1 MKLKQIQRGG
11 CGMKVIIEVEK
22 EEEIEK
28 LRKAFK
34 GEYITVVRVQKEKNK
49 ILEAIFKKYNVKL
62 PKDYAFD
69 REAVH
74 VR

>member
-1 MKLKQIQRGG
+1 
-11 CGMKVIIEVEK
+11 MKVIIEIEK

-34 GEYITVVRVQKEKNK
+34 GESITVVRVQKEKNK

-62 PKDYAFD
+62 PKNYAFD